1 MDKAGPNPHGF
12 ERNRLDPGPFQGGA
26 RKGRAFPQVG
36 SSRFWLSS
44 FEDVDWGPF
53 CPEGPPLSVK
63 PGLAEA
69 RPVRRAKS
77 YPSGGEG
84 LARRPTR
91 EGPARD
97 SANTGSCQRW
107 FNSGRGSGWRE
118 ITEVGRLGGTW
129 GADERFRSRKGQVTV
144 CRNFSP
150 CVVDGVE
157 LPISVISRHR
167 EVLGG
172 DSGEA
177 RGGRPGRSLGVRGR
191 GGVRKRFGS
200 PPEDPASLPVAL
212 IACPRN
218 GGGLPGGI
226 RGARQGEGYAKR

>member
-1 MDKAGPNPHGF
+1 MRRAGSSCADGDSTVIERIMDKAGPNPHGF

-107 FNSGRGSGWRE
+107 FNSGGWPVRRRRPNRRSDGAGE
-118 ITEVGRLGGTW
+118 GGRLPPSP
-129 GADERFRSRKGQVTV
+129 ACACAAYARSNSR
-144 CRNFSP
+144 CAFSP
-150 CVVDGVE
+150 RIMSAASGYFSCKNALTTGAF
-157 LPISVISRHR
+157 LTSV
-167 EVLGG
+167 
-172 DSGEA
+172 A
-177 RGGRPGRSLGVRGR
+177 RLVCG
-191 GGVRKRFGS
+191 
-200 PPEDPASLPVAL
+200 
-212 IACPRN
+212 
-218 GGGLPGGI
+218 
-226 RGARQGEGYAKR
+226 